1 LIAFSLINLRLDYC
15 NSLLVNNTTHNIIRL
30 QRVQN
35 NLARVILCKNGRT
48 SAAPLIHDLHWLRI
62 NECIQY
68 KLASI
73 TFNAIKIGQP
83 SYLSEL
89 LHIHVPTRS
98 LRSEF
103 HLMHL

>member
-1 LIAFSLINLRLDYC
+1 MQAKC
-15 NSLLVNNTTHNIIRL
+15 NSLLVNNTSRNIILL

-35 NLARVILCKNGRT
+35 NLARVILWKSRRT
-48 SAAPLIHDLHWLRI
+48 SAAPLIHHLHWLRI
-62 NECIQY
+62 NERIQY

-98 LRSEF
+98 LQSES
-103 HLMHL
+103 HLMLNVPFA